1 MSQSPSEPQK
11 MNPSTSLLPRESNEP
26 RTNIPIRLTLTF
38 SLVLF
43 YALNAFCQPLH
54 LISWNIENLGI
65 SKDAVEI
72 RFIAQTIR
80 TADIIALQEVVA
92 GDGGAQA
99 VARIVNELNTMGS
112 SWDYIVSDPTFS
124 SSYKTERYAY
134 LWKKHR
140 VKLAGQAWLQKGE
153 YAVLIDREPYFA
165 TFEQNGKKF
174 TLVNFHAIT
183 KSKQPETEIKYFK
196 FFPDLYPG
204 QNLIFLGDFNLPQ
217 SHTVFNPLKSQGYNP
232 LLIGQKTSLKQT
244 CQSNDCLAS
253 EYDNIFYH
261 GNKIQIHDKGIIHF
275 YKQTETFEAACGIS
289 DHVPVFMKFSVK

>member
-11 MNPSTSLLPRESNEP
+11 INEP
-26 RTNIPIRLTLTF
+26 RINIPIRVTLTF

-43 YALNAFCQPLH
+43 YVLTAFCQPLH

-65 SKDAVEI
+65 SKDDIEI

-80 TADIIALQEVVA
+80 NADIVAIQEVVA

-99 VARIVNELNTMGS
+99 VARIINELNTMGS
-112 SWDYIVSDPTFS
+112 SWDYTVSDPTYS
-124 SSYKTERYAY
+124 SSYKTERYAF

-165 TFEQNGKKF
+165 TFDQNGKKF

-196 FFPDLYPG
+196 FLPDLYPLH
-204 QNLIFLGDFNLPQ
+204 NLVFLGDFNLPQ
-217 SHTVFNPLKSQGYNP
+217 NHTVFNPLKSKGYSP
-232 LLIGQKTSLKQT
+232 ALVGQKTSLRQE
-244 CQSNDCLAS
+244 CLSDGCLAS
-253 EYDNIFYH
+253 EFDNFFFKSMHI
-261 GNKIQIHDKGIIHF
+261 KLIDKGVIHF
-275 YKQTETFEAACGIS
+275 YKNLESIEEARLIS
-289 DHVPVFMKFSVK
+289 DHIPIYIKIMLN